1 MAFLTVCER
10 CWMKCALRTCFDG
23 FLHNTQY
30 IELASLAQYPLLCYN
45 LVQTKRKAN
54 PQPPSNGLTSQN
66 GYARLVVVLCPLQ
79 TGPLYTSIVQESRDQ
94 IVFTMGD
101 GLPLCREYTTGGFS
115 MSTTGT
121 STTTST
127 KRRFTP
133 EQLAHRAE
141 YQRRYRREH
150 PEASRRWWRSYVLR
164 KAARLQA
171 EAEAEG
177 GADRG
182 RD

>member
-1 MAFLTVCER
+1 MPCGYVLTGSCTIHNILS
-10 CWMKCALRTCFDG
+10 WHL
-23 FLHNTQY
+23 LHNIRFCVTIWSRQS
-30 IELASLAQYPLLCYN
+30 EKP
-45 LVQTKRKAN
+45 T
-54 PQPPSNGLTSQN
+54 PSRQANGLTSQN
-66 GYARLVVVLCPLQ
+66 GYARLCGRSLCLCRQEHYTRILCKSQETNLFLQ
-79 TGPLYTSIVQESRDQ
+79 
-94 IVFTMGD
+94 MGN
-101 GLPLCREYTTGGFS
+101 GLPLCQKYMTGGFS
-115 MSTTGT
+115 MSRT

>member
-1 MAFLTVCER
+1 
-10 CWMKCALRTCFDG
+10 MKCALRTCFDG

-30 IELASLAQYPLLCYN
+30 IELASLAQYPFLCYN

-66 GYARLVVVLCPLQ
+66 GYARLCGRSLCLCRQEHYTRILCKSQETNLFLQ
-79 TGPLYTSIVQESRDQ
+79 
-94 IVFTMGD
+94 MGN

-171 EAEAEG
+171 EAETEG
-177 GADRG
+177 GVDRG